1 MWVYA
6 LAGGTV
12 FSSHLVP
19 GPRSTVN
26 PMLSRLASEPERTL
40 IERVH
45 RGLYY
50 KRRGPHWPF
59 SMDWAA
65 NLRSVF
71 WIAGPGAGLTGYSA
85 LNRLGWARQ
94 VPNATYM
101 VVAGRVPAVPGLPHV
116 RWERIAGAPHR
127 MELNPGE
134 CSVIEAVR
142 WWISF
147 GAPTWDWVLQE
158 TAYNEPECQ
167 FWRTLEAVDVT
178 IRPDAL
184 HWAADKERPTHLEE
198 SAWADDPIKPEHTLE
213 ERIHH
218 IANAAA
224 IHYAEIGVDP

>member
-1 MWVYA
+1 M
-6 LAGGTV
+6 
-12 FSSHLVP
+12 FSSHSVP

-26 PMLSRLASEPERTL
+26 PMLSRLAADPRRTL
-40 IERVH
+40 VERIH

-50 KRRGPHWPF
+50 KRRGPYERF

-71 WIAGPGAGLTGYSA
+71 WIAGPGAGLTLYSA

-101 VVAGRVPAVPGLPHV
+101 VTAGRVPVTPGLPHL
-116 RWERIAGAPHR
+116 RCEKIAGAGHR

-147 GAPTWDWVLQE
+147 GAPSWDAVLQE
-158 TAYNEPECQ
+158 TATEPKCQ
-167 FWRTLEAVDVT
+167 FWRTLEMAGVT

-198 SAWADDPIKPEHTLE
+198 QAWTLDPVKPEHTLE
-213 ERIHH
+213 ERLHH
-218 IANAAA
+218 MANAAA
-224 IHYAEIGVDP
+224 IHYAEVGVDP